1 MVSINFYAIYVHIV
15 LTFLDSSNESAL
27 EAVSKLSIVA
37 DVFCDNQT
45 ITLTL
50 VFTYILYLIGL
61 NQISIT
67 DPDDPVTR
75 VVTWIRPGFDLV

>member
-1 MVSINFYAIYVHIV
+1 MQTYAWFFCINFYAMYLHIIA

-27 EAVSKLSIVA
+27 EGVSKLSIVV

-50 VFTYILYLIGL
+50 V
-61 NQISIT
+61 
-67 DPDDPVTR
+67 
-75 VVTWIRPGFDLV
+75 

>member
-1 MVSINFYAIYVHIV
+1 MVCINFYAIYVHIIA

-27 EAVSKLSIVA
+27 EVVSKLSIVA

-50 VFTYILYLIGL
+50 VELFLHIHNLIVH
-61 NQISIT
+61 
-67 DPDDPVTR
+67 DR
-75 VVTWIRPGFDLV
+75 VEPGELH